1 MCLQLRIEFALE
13 DAQQDLART
22 KTSVFAEISAGD
34 DYRYVNIKKLS
45 ISLDKPCK
53 ECPLPFMCD
62 ISSQLAT

>member
-13 DAQQDLART
+13 DAEQDLART
-22 KTSVFAEISAGD
+22 KTSIFAEISAGD
-34 DYRYVNIKKLS
+34 DHRYINIKKLS

-53 ECPLPFMCD
+53 EHPLTFMCD

>member
-1 MCLQLRIEFALE
+1 MCLQLQIEFALE

-34 DYRYVNIKKLS
+34 DYRYINIKKLS
-45 ISLDKPCK
+45 ISLDKPL
-53 ECPLPFMCD
+53 CPLTFMCD